1 MSKIKNQSEYDKLM
15 LRAEC
20 LNNAIN
26 CLPDDVE
33 IINYIITELDY
44 IKERDIN
51 KYYDLNIKFKKS
63 ILPLLKYIANNM
75 SINEFKENNT
85 TGFYDT
91 VMNNVRRNSEDL
103 EMIKKYDP
111 QRANEIEYP
120 EKKLIR

>member
-91 VMNNVRRNSEDL
+91 LMNNVRRSSEDL

-120 EKKLIR
+120 EKKLIK